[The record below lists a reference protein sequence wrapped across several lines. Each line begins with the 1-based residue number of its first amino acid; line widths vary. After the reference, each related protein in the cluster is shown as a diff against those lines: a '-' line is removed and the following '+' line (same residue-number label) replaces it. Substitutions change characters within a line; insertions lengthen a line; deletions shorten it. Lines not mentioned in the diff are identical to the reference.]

1 MTVGGK
7 LLFNCLLLKLTKGTF
22 CINIKIQPLERNAQ
36 TFLDV
41 VDSHKGIIYKISR
54 AYCRKEA
61 DRQDLVQ
68 EIILQLWFSFNKY
81 DEQFALSTWIYRIA
95 LNVSISYLRKE
106 YRRHAINHDLPVDVL
121 SLQGEA
127 GPPGTDTEVEQLY
140 VHIRELKVFD
150 RALILLYLE
159 GKRQQEIAEILGLTP
174 SNVSTRVFRIKQQL
188 KQKISNHKK

>member
-1 MTVGGK
+1 MI
-7 LLFNCLLLKLTKGTF
+7 NCLFKKLTKGTC
-22 CINIKIQPLERNAQ
+22 CINVKIQPLERNAQ

-41 VDSHKGIIYKISR
+41 VDSHKGIIYKVSR

-68 EIILQLWFSFNKY
+68 EILLQLWFSFNKY

-106 YRRHAINHDLPVDVL
+106 YRRLAINHDLPVDLL

-127 GPPGTDTEVEQLY
+127 GPPKTDDEVEQLY
-140 VHIRELKVFD
+140 AYIRELKVFD

-159 GKRQQEIAEILGLTP
+159 GKRQQEIADILGLTP

-188 KQKISNHKK
+188 KQ